1 MLMATDPAVARDG
14 AIQTQ
19 LLLTQGLLLFTTE
32 QVRVRACGDACC
44 YTVANGWRCCWWC
57 QSVRPCA
64 PCVVMCIQHLHCV
77 YTYCR

>member
-1 MLMATDPAVARDG
+1 MLLVQIGSIKKATLYFEKASALMATDPAVARDG

-44 YTVANGWRCCWWC
+44 YTVANGWRCCWW
-57 QSVRPCA
+57 
-64 PCVVMCIQHLHCV
+64 
-77 YTYCR
+77 